1 MERLRGGEVVEV
13 VVEKEEVRGRLDL
26 IVIRLVKWDVQRDVE
41 RDSIGTITILSSI
54 LMEID
59 ADRW

>member
-1 MERLRGGEVVEV
+1 VERLRGGEVVEV
-13 VVEKEEVRGRLDL
+13 VVEKEEVRRRLDL

-54 LMEID
+54 LIEID

>member
-13 VVEKEEVRGRLDL
+13 VVEKEEVRRRLDL

-54 LMEID
+54 LIEID